1 LKQLMT
7 KVEKSYE
14 LKKRL
19 VDLLFEHFENLVQN
33 PYGNYAIQHAMDVWP
48 NDCNV
53 LLERASEKIVQYS
66 NQKFS
71 SNVIEKCIVIAN
83 PEIRKRYLMEI
94 VKSERLSELMK
105 NKYGNY
111 VILKLI
117 ATLDLEGKQLMM
129 QNLVKHLNQVNV
141 AKYRSK
147 WAQLIEENPFKI
159 SGATTTI
166 PQTNRPS
173 IFKNAAENQGS
184 SEGGS
189 PSAGNW
195 KKNAGNLKEEK
206 SQFYRGSNKGA
217 TGQRNSLSGDENEA
231 YGSPDVTKNPRR
243 VSDGQNPGSGNPKG
257 KNANQKFY
265 TDKGQHHMN
274 KGGHNSFY

>member
-1 LKQLMT
+1 
-7 KVEKSYE
+7 
-14 LKKRL
+14 
-19 VDLLFEHFENLVQN
+19 VQN

-48 NDCNV
+48 NDCNA
-53 LLERASEKIVQYS
+53 LLERASDKIVQYS

-71 SNVIEKCIVIAN
+71 SNVIEKCIVIAT
-83 PEIRKRYLMEI
+83 PEIRKRYLMET

-117 ATLDLEGKQLMM
+117 ATLDLEGKQLMI

-166 PQTNRPS
+166 PQTTKPS
-173 IFKNAAENQGS
+173 IFRNAAENSTNVPTSEGS
-184 SEGGS
+184 S
-189 PSAGNW
+189 PSSANW
-195 KKNAGNLKEEK
+195 KKNVANQKEEK
-206 SQFYRGSNKGA
+206 SQFYRESNKGIV
-217 TGQRNSLSGDENEA
+217 GQRNSLSGDENEA
-231 YGSPDVTKNPRR
+231 YNSPDITKNPRR
-243 VSDGQNPGSGNPKG
+243 ISDGPNPGSGNKKG
-257 KNANQKFY
+257 KSANQKFY

-274 KGGHNSFY
+274 KGGHNNFY